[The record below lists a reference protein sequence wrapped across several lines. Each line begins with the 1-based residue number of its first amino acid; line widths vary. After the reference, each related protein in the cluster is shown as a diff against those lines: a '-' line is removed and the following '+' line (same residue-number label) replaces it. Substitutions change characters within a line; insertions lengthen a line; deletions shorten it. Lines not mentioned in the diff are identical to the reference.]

1 MKMIARRIVS
11 RLENVAPLLK
21 EALVVLEGLSF
32 SPEEIFSIKLSLE
45 EALTN
50 AMRHGNKL
58 DPTLSVDVTLTADHE
73 KIVIKVKD
81 EGAGFDA
88 RHIHDP
94 TSGENAQKPGGRG
107 VFLMKRLMDRVEY
120 FDGGRGIEM
129 VKFFK
134 K

>member
-11 RLENVAPLLK
+11 RIENVAPLLK
-21 EALVVLEGLSF
+21 EALVVLEGLPF
-32 SPEEIFSIKLSLE
+32 PPEEIFSIKLSLE

-58 DPTLSVDVTLTADHE
+58 DPALSVDVALTADDE

-88 RHIHDP
+88 RHLHDP
-94 TSGENAQKPGGRG
+94 TSGENTQKPGGRG